1 MSESS
6 PAGEPSSRIAGFH
19 ALTPAERMDAIAG
32 RSALGNEGKAHLLDA
47 GAALTGLADHLAE
60 NVIGT
65 MNIPLGIATN
75 LIVDGEEV
83 LVPMATEESSVI
95 AAVCNAAKQCRDT
108 GGVFASWTG
117 PRMIAQI
124 QILGVSDPEHA
135 RLALLERTAE
145 IAEICDACDPMLVK
159 LGGGFRELKVR
170 LLSTRVGP
178 MVIAHLIVDTRD
190 AMGANAV
197 NTMAEKLAPQIEGWV
212 GGAVKLRILSN
223 LADERLVRVRAVWRT
238 ETIGGPDVR
247 DGMIAASAFAEADPY
262 RAATHNKGIMNGISA
277 VVLATGND
285 TRAIEAGAHAYASRS
300 GRYTALSRW
309 EETGDG
315 DLAGSME
322 LPMAMGVVGGATKVH
337 PTAQASLKIMGIT
350 GGGGAE
356 RLAKV
361 TAAVGLVQNFAA
373 VKALA
378 TTGIQAGHMRLHAR
392 NLAIAVGADGEE
404 IDRVAAALIERGE
417 IRQDVAEKVLRE
429 MRGA

>member
-1 MSESS
+1 MSEI
-6 PAGEPSSRIAGFH
+6 SSRIAGFH
-19 ALTPAERMDAIAG
+19 ALSPAERMDAVAG

-108 GGVFASWTG
+108 GGIFASWTG

-124 QILGVSDPEHA
+124 QVLGVSDPEHA
-135 RLALLERTAE
+135 RISLLERRDE
-145 IAEICDACDPMLVK
+145 IAGICDACDPMLVK
-159 LGGGFRELKVR
+159 LGGGFRDVQVR
-170 LLSTRVGP
+170 LLPTRVGQ
-178 MVIAHLIVDTRD
+178 MVIIHLIVDTRD

-197 NTMAEKLAPQIEGWV
+197 NTMAEKLAPHIEGWV

-285 TRAIEAGAHAYASRS
+285 TRAIEAGAHAYASRN

-309 EETGDG
+309 EETKDG
-315 DLAGSME
+315 DLAGTME
-322 LPMAMGVVGGATKVH
+322 LPLAMGVVGGATKVH
-337 PTAQASLKIMGIT
+337 PTAQASLKIMGID
-350 GGGGAE
+350 GAE

-392 NLAIAVGADGEE
+392 NLAITVGAEGEE

-417 IRQDVAEKVLRE
+417 IRQDVAEAVLGE
-429 MRGA
+429 VRG

>member
-1 MSESS
+1 MGGDEGSRIPGFHTLS
-6 PAGEPSSRIAGFH
+6 PADR
-19 ALTPAERMDAIAG
+19 LDAVG
-32 RSALGNEGKAHLLDA
+32 RRSGLGNAGKAHLLEA
-47 GAALTGLADHLAE
+47 GAPLTELADHLAE

-65 MNIPLGIATN
+65 MNVPLGVATN

-83 LVPMATEESSVI
+83 LVPMATEESSVV
-95 AAVCNAAKQCRDT
+95 AAVCNAAKQCRET
-108 GGVFASWTG
+108 GGIFASWTG

-124 QILGVSDPEHA
+124 QLLGVADPHHA
-135 RLALLERTAE
+135 RVKLLERRDE
-145 IAEICDACDPMLVK
+145 IAALCDSCDPMLVK
-159 LGGGFRELKVR
+159 LGGGFRDLEVR
-170 LLSTRVGP
+170 LLETRVGP
-178 MVIAHLIVDTRD
+178 MVVLHLIVDTRD

-197 NTMAEKLAPQIEGWV
+197 NTMAEKLAPHLEGWV
-212 GGAVKLRILSN
+212 GGSVKLRILSN
-223 LADERLVRVRAVWRT
+223 LADQRLVRARAVWRT

-309 EETGDG
+309 EETTDG
-315 DLAGSME
+315 DLAGTLE
-322 LPMAMGVVGGATKVH
+322 LPMAVGVVGGATKVH
-337 PTAQASLKIMGIT
+337 PTAQANLKIMGID
-350 GGGGAE
+350 GAE

-361 TAAVGLVQNFAA
+361 IAAVGLTQNFAA

-392 NLAIAVGADGEE
+392 NLAITVGAEGEE

-417 IRQDVAEKVLRE
+417 IRQDVAESVLSEIR
-429 MRGA
+429 